1 MCGYPTT
8 PPFVPLRRRTPMAFT
23 LFRFSRALLLSP
35 VCPSL
40 LPPSFYLSPSLLIT
54 PPPCLFRNSRPMGA
68 NKSKTP
74 PKSHPA
80 GSWRSRDTDSRITV
94 GGKLEKGAKLKCIVR
109 RVVGNYVSVCGKE
122 REIKATRSLEATPA
136 LSALSFP
143 LSLPGDKLKQTT
155 RQGRQNDLDFADKY
169 LNYEPA
175 LQGMSKSRKVR
186 SEK

>member
-1 MCGYPTT
+1 
-8 PPFVPLRRRTPMAFT
+8 
-23 LFRFSRALLLSP
+23 
-35 VCPSL
+35 
-40 LPPSFYLSPSLLIT
+40 
-54 PPPCLFRNSRPMGA
+54 MGA

-74 PKSHPA
+74 PKSHPV

-175 LQGMSKSRKVR
+175 LQGTSKSRKVG